1 MRQLLSR
8 IQAFFGV
15 RAMDRDFDQE
25 LESHL
30 AMMAED
36 YERRGMTPR
45 EARRAAALHFGG
57 VAQLREAHR
66 ATRGLQFLDGFL
78 QDARYAL
85 RALRK
90 NPGFT
95 ALAVLTLAIGIG
107 VNTAAFTLFDAAALR
122 PLPVA
127 DPERLMQLAHEGR
140 DPSFSYPE
148 YSYYRNR
155 SRAFSAVSA
164 LMQSKLSMS
173 GVSAVATSR
182 DGVAGTVGLQFPRV
196 LGKSEP
202 VTAFVVSGNYFQV
215 LGAAPAI
222 GRAFL
227 PEEDSAGALPV
238 ALLSDNFWE
247 RRFSRDPAI
256 LGRRL
261 TLNGMSVTIVG
272 ITPRD
277 FGGTV
282 VVVPDLWVPFAVYA
296 QVDPSRRL
304 LQDDASHCCRVYGRL
319 SPGIAQGQARQEWN
333 TLAVG
338 RPVSASD
345 NGRRDPARPARFVVG
360 KISLTGQPGD
370 AAEPAQVIVLLGS
383 VGLVLLIACA
393 NVASLL
399 LARSA
404 SRQRE
409 IAIRL
414 AIGASRWRLVRQLLT
429 ENAVMSLLAGAAG
442 MVFSGWTVRF
452 LQMVANSALTGTG
465 ALALNLTPDHRVFGY
480 MLFLA
485 VAATL
490 GFGLAPAL
498 ESSRPNLTSGLRDE
512 GAAFGGKLRKSR
524 LRDLMVGAQ
533 VAVCLVLLIA
543 AGLMA
548 RASARALSVDLGF
561 DYRNV
566 VSLDLEFPPAES
578 TVQIAATR
586 AELVLELARL
596 PEVQRLAVASRMP
609 LVHGGMLRFA
619 VSPNGGPVDVPGTPE
634 AWYTLVTSSYFD
646 TLGIPIV
653 RGRNFTAQEAR
664 DGHNYDGSPVIV
676 SETTA
681 QQFWPGEN
689 PIGKR
694 ISFGAHREPGR
705 LSDEAEQARSV
716 SSSVIGVA
724 RDVRGWRLD
733 RVDPTNVYLPI
744 ANSFGGS
751 GMAVIAMRARGNE
764 GRVVAAVRR
773 ILQTAH
779 PDLQAAIGDSR
790 TAVTTQSAF
799 IGSRLGSLAAA
810 LIGILGLL
818 MTSVGIYGTVG
829 FAVTQR
835 TQEIGI
841 RMALGARRSDVLG
854 MVLRETMRPVAIGL
868 AIGFA
873 GAAAASRLMHS
884 FLLGLSSLDPIA
896 FLGVSAF
903 LAAVALLAGYVPARR
918 AAKVDPMIALRYE

>member
-66 ATRGLQFLDGFL
+66 ATRGLPFLDGFL

-127 DPERLMQLAHEGR
+127 DPDRLMQLAHEGR
-140 DPSFSYPE
+140 DPSFSFPE
-148 YSYYRNR
+148 YSYYRDR
-155 SRAFSAVSA
+155 SRAFSGVSA
-164 LMQSKLSMS
+164 LMQSRLSMS
-173 GVSAVATSR
+173 GVSASPTSGA
-182 DGVAGTVGLQFPRV
+182 GVAGTVGLQFPRV
-196 LGKSEP
+196 LGTAEP

-215 LGAAPAI
+215 LGTAPAI

-227 PEEDSAGALPV
+227 PEEDSTGAQPV

-261 TLNGMSVTIVG
+261 TLNGMSVTIIG
-272 ITPRD
+272 TTPRD

-282 VVVPDLWVPFAVYA
+282 VVVPDLWVPFAFYA
-296 QVDPSRRL
+296 QADQSRHL
-304 LQDDASHCCRVYGRL
+304 LQDDADPCCRVYGRL
-319 SPGIAQGQARQEWN
+319 SPGTAPGQVREEWN

-404 SRQRE
+404 ARQRE

-452 LQMVANSALTGTG
+452 LQIVANSAMTGTG
-465 ALALNLTPDHRVFGY
+465 ALALNFTPDHRVFAY

-485 VAATL
+485 TASTL

-512 GAAFGGKLRKSR
+512 GAAFAGKLRKSR

-548 RASARALSVDLGF
+548 RSSARALSVDLGF

-566 VSLDLEFPPAES
+566 VSLDLEFPAAES
-578 TVQIAATR
+578 AAQIAATR
-586 AELVLELARL
+586 AELVQELTRL

-619 VSPNGGPVDVPGTPE
+619 VSPNGGPLDKLGTPE
-634 AWYTLVTSSYFD
+634 AWYTLVTPSYFD

-681 QQFWPGEN
+681 QQFWPGEDA
-689 PIGKR
+689 IGKR
-694 ISFGAHREPGR
+694 VSFGPHRERGR
-705 LSDEAEQARSV
+705 LSDGSEEARSV

-733 RVDPTNVYLPI
+733 RVDPTNFYLPVGS
-744 ANSFGGS
+744 AFGGS
-751 GMAVIAMRARGNE
+751 GMAVIAMRARGDE
-764 GRVVAAVRR
+764 GRAVTAVRR
-773 ILQTAH
+773 VLQATH

-799 IGSRLGSLAAA
+799 VGARLGALAAA
-810 LIGILGLL
+810 VIGILGLL

-841 RMALGARRSDVLG
+841 RMALGARRGDVLG

-868 AIGFA
+868 AVGFA

-884 FLLGLSSLDPIA
+884 FLLGLSSLDPVA
-896 FLGVSAF
+896 FLGVSTF